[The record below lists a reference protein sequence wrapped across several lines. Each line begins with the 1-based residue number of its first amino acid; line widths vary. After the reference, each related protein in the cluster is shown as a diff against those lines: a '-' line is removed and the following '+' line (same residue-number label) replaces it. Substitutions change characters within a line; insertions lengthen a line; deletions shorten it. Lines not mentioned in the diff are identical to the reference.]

1 MLIGHVATKYISIIR
16 SADDKIREK
25 DIILYSKSKILN
37 RSMLNEDKL
46 MIRLIINKIYSSS
59 ETKR

>member
-16 SADDKIREK
+16 SADDEIREK

-46 MIRLIINKIYSSS
+46 K
-59 ETKR
+59 